1 MASAVLTA
9 ERDSD
14 NVLQIAMQVPDI
26 NCAACTLRIEKSLEK
41 LSGVERVRTNLASK
55 TVYVDVCGISEETVL
70 SNIRQLGFSPAS
82 FERDAELDALAGET
96 NSMLARLGVAGIG
109 MMQVMMYAIAVYLA
123 GDSGIEP
130 AYEKLMQWA
139 SLAMT
144 TPVVFYSAAVFYRN
158 AWRDIKAGQAGMD
171 VPVSIA
177 ILAGFCV
184 SLVGVGSEFG
194 EVYFDS
200 VCMFTFLLLIG
211 RFIELNVRRK
221 YFNDINLS
229 NTFVPTSARLEVTNE
244 LVNVGKLMIGARVI
258 VRAGEVMPV
267 DGVIRQGRAD
277 VSEMAFTG
285 ESMPLTRETG
295 QRVLAGSECLVG
307 DVVVEMLVE
316 PKFFVINKM
325 AELFRESTLYKP
337 LFAKLADRI
346 AKYFVA
352 IILLLASL
360 AGIYWYLAGA
370 QDWFVIALTVL
381 VVSCPCALSLA
392 TPVAYT
398 VAITA
403 LRRFGV
409 VVRTGEFIEK
419 VAQINH
425 LTFDKTGT
433 LTQAKLTLEQVVV
446 LESMTR
452 AQVLEI
458 CGALEKVSRHPL
470 AMAFKDFDTLTVD
483 KAKSE
488 VGLGVSGLIHDVLYR
503 FGSASFAIGENIK
516 EPEGE
521 GIWLLLASDKPLAWV
536 NLRDEVRPGSSALL
550 QWLRSHGYGYSML
563 TGDSASEAQRVAELL
578 SIDSFESRMTPLQK
592 MSSIQQA
599 QATSDVVMMVGD
611 GVNDAAAMGVATASI
626 AISPVDTIVQE
637 AAEATLMKADI
648 SKLAGLLDYSKKV
661 TRVIRQNIFWAV
673 AYNLLLIPLAVA
685 GLLEPWQAALGMS
698 FSSLFVVLNA
708 TRLRAVALVNL

>member
-1 MASAVLTA
+1 
-9 ERDSD
+9 
-14 NVLQIAMQVPDI
+14 
-26 NCAACTLRIEKSLEK
+26 
-41 LSGVERVRTNLASK
+41 
-55 TVYVDVCGISEETVL
+55 
-70 SNIRQLGFSPAS
+70 
-82 FERDAELDALAGET
+82 
-96 NSMLARLGVAGIG
+96 
-109 MMQVMMYAIAVYLA
+109 
-123 GDSGIEP
+123 
-130 AYEKLMQWA
+130 
-139 SLAMT
+139 
-144 TPVVFYSAAVFYRN
+144 VFYSAAVFYRN

-277 VSEMAFTG
+277 VSEMAFIG

-488 VGLGVSGLIHDVLYR
+488 VGLGVSGLIHDVRYR

>member
-1 MASAVLTA
+1 VASAVLTA

-26 NCAACTLRIEKSLEK
+26 SCAACTLRIEKSLEK

-488 VGLGVSGLIHDVLYR
+488 VGLGVSGLIHDVRYR

-536 NLRDEVRPGSSALL
+536 NLRDEVRLGSSALL

>member
-55 TVYVDVCGISEETVL
+55 TVYVDVFGISEETVL

-82 FERDAELDALAGET
+82 FERDAELDALARET

-244 LVNVGKLMIGARVI
+244 LVKVGKLMIGARVI

-488 VGLGVSGLIHDVLYR
+488 VGLGVSGLIHDVRYR